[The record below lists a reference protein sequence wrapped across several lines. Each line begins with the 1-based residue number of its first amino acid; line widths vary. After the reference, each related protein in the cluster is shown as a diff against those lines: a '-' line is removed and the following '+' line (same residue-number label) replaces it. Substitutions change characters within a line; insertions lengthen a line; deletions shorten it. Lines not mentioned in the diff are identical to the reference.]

1 MNRDIHVCYLL
12 NFTLN
17 ITFKTTKNHIAL
29 FSLPTE
35 ISQTYRKQGK
45 KNHNRNQAEL
55 ISDYQNSFFL
65 A

>member
-45 KNHNRNQAEL
+45 KKSQ
-55 ISDYQNSFFL
+55 
-65 A
+65 

>member
-12 NFTLN
+12 DYTLN

-35 ISQTYRKQGK
+35 ISQTYRKQGEK
-45 KNHNRNQAEL
+45 KSQYKSSRINIRL
-55 ISDYQNSFFL
+55 SG
-65 A
+65 